1 MTYLSMV
8 TAYTPVRLIHRFQKH
23 FHSFFFWGGGG
34 GRVRLIHRCG
44 LYIENDGNK
53 CTYCML
59 DFIVQ
64 GVDKIH
70 FKLFL
75 VEVCGIFISYT

>member
-1 MTYLSMV
+1 MTYLWCGLY
-8 TAYTPVRLIHRFQKH
+8 TGAAYTPISETFSLI
-23 FHSFFFWGGGG
+23 FFFFGGGG
-34 GRVRLIHRCG
+34 VRLIHRCG